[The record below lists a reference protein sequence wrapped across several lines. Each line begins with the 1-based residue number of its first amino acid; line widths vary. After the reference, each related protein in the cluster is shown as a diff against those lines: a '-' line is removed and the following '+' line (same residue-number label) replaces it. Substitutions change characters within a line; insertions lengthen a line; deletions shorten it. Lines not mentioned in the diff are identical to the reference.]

1 VYVLYTARRLTY
13 SAFQRCIEHTQS
25 NEEKHLKTSLRCL
38 SGTFQYTVPTSG
50 TERFLTGM
58 SNTSIALELLVCAD
72 DFVISLFTSIR
83 IPRFAILALGV
94 LVLSHAAF
102 T

>member
-1 VYVLYTARRLTY
+1 MP
-13 SAFQRCIEHTQS
+13 SD
-25 NEEKHLKTSLRCL
+25 
-38 SGTFQYTVPTSG
+38 
-50 TERFLTGM
+50 GM